1 MHRSAFIV
9 VALLLFG
16 LAGCGKGGLELHEVT
31 GTVKYSD
38 GTVPQG
44 EPGMST
50 ITFTPVN
57 HPNRQVRQVGFDLSD
72 TYVEQCWSAVVGP
85 SAVVLLRRMPELWRH
100 DHTHGILTVSFSGSQ
115 ATALLRDH
123 DHVRTPLSRLTAAQ
137 AFRAAL
143 ERTRAKNVLATHA
156 LDDSGALEVRLR
168 WS

>member
-57 HPNRQVRQVGFDLSD
+57 PMEGKAASSSIAPDGSFSLYTVRQGD
-72 TYVEQCWSAVVGP
+72 G
-85 SAVVLLRRMPELWRH
+85 
-100 DHTHGILTVSFSGSQ
+100 G
-115 ATALLRDH
+115 ALAGDYRVTLNVITGYPRGRQL
-123 DHVRTPLSRLTAAQ
+123 VAGQYTNLNETPLTATVQ
-137 AFRAAL
+137 AGEKNHFEFHEI
-143 ERTRAKNVLATHA
+143 ERP
-156 LDDSGALEVRLR
+156 
-168 WS
+168 